1 MSTDPSSTTQG
12 TTKLHQRLAECYER
26 GMQLMTRDKNY
37 DYAHTMFAECVIHE
51 PGNLAF
57 VEAMLQNLRAKIP
70 QPKKK
75 SLFGSHV
82 ESKTIK
88 RAVAN
93 KKWPDVIRLG
103 IEQLKDD
110 SWDIGALRALA
121 VACQH
126 FHYTEVELVYLKQA
140 LDANPKDIEI
150 NRHCAQSLGRMGQ
163 FDQAIACWHRIETI
177 RTGDEEAARMISHL
191 GDEKLKYPGGR
202 PAVTA
207 QSQKARSAVVFVPEE
222 TVEESKELELS
233 PRQKL
238 EQAIALDPHEVSNY
252 LELADLL
259 AESERFQEAEAVL
272 LRGMAVCGEHA
283 ALKDRVRD
291 IHLLRTKLESEAAEA
306 RRREIERRNRPVKVP
321 WLEIVLALAGCA
333 LLLQLFPPVA
343 AVTWHAL
350 DFRHWSHAGWIVTN
364 IVVLAV
370 LVGVQLRLKLFTK
383 RKQQIPRTS
392 SRLDY
397 NLEKKL

>member
-1 MSTDPSSTTQG
+1 
-12 TTKLHQRLAECYER
+12 
-26 GMQLMTRDKNY
+26 MTRDKNY